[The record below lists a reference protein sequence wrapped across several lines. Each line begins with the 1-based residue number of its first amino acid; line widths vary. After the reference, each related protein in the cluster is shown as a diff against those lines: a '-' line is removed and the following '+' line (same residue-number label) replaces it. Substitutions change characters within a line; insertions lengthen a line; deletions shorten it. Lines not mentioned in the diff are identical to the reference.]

1 MGTKMLQVEISDV
14 LYENFYEVVTQKG
27 GKWRSNN
34 KKETAQKA
42 VQSAVGVALERFLSS
57 LDDQSKEN

>member
-1 MGTKMLQVEISDV
+1 MGTKVLQVEISDT
-14 LYENFYEVVTQKG
+14 LYQRFYEVITKKG

-42 VQSAVGVALERFLSS
+42 VQSAVGVALERFLSF

>member
-1 MGTKMLQVEISDV
+1 MGMTKLQVEISDT
-14 LYENFYEVVTQKG
+14 LYQRFYEMVTKKG

-42 VQSAVGVALERFLSS
+42 VQSAVEVALEKFLDS
-57 LDDQSKEN
+57 LDNQSNES

>member
-1 MGTKMLQVEISDV
+1 MGMTKLQVEISDT
-14 LYENFYEVVTQKG
+14 LYQRFYEMVTEKG

-42 VQSAVGVALERFLSS
+42 VQSAVEVALEKFLDS
-57 LDDQSKEN
+57 LDNQSNEN

>member
-14 LYENFYEVVTQKG
+14 LYEKFYAVITKKG

>member
-1 MGTKMLQVEISDV
+1 MGTKMLQVEVSDV
-14 LYENFYEVVTQKG
+14 LYEKFYEVVTKKG

>member
-14 LYENFYEVVTQKG
+14 LYEKFYEVVTQKG
-27 GKWRSNN
+27 EKWRSNN

>member
-1 MGTKMLQVEISDV
+1 MGMTKLQVEISDT
-14 LYENFYEVVTQKG
+14 LYQRFYEMVTKKG

-42 VQSAVGVALERFLSS
+42 VQSAVEVALEKFLDS
-57 LDDQSKEN
+57 LDNQSNEN